1 MRVGIMQPTY
11 LPWLGYF
18 EMIGKVDEFYFL
30 NNVQFNKKSWQNRN
44 YILESGV
51 KRLLTVPV
59 KKSSSNLIL
68 EIEIDYSQSFPHKHL
83 ASIFS
88 AYRKA
93 PFINQI
99 FPILE
104 ECLVSQPSA
113 LQDLNV
119 RLIEKV
125 CGYLEIETP
134 LSSTSN
140 LISNGKSTKLTVAQ
154 CLEVGATEFYCANG
168 AREYVSQEEGFE
180 GNRIKVTYQDFRIQ
194 KYPQQ
199 GSQFIP
205 QLSVIDALFNC
216 GPSTRA
222 LLNL

>member
-1 MRVGIMQPTY
+1 MQPTY

-18 EMIGKVDEFYFL
+18 EMIGQVDEFYFL

-44 YILESGV
+44 YIKEGGV
-51 KRLLTVPV
+51 RRLLTVPV
-59 KKSSSNLIL
+59 RKSVSASNLIL
-68 EIEIDYSQSFPHKHL
+68 EIEIDYSQSFPRKHL

-99 FPILE
+99 FPMLE
-104 ECLVSQPSA
+104 ECFVSQPSA
-113 LQDLNV
+113 LQDLSV
-119 RLIEKV
+119 SLIEKV

-134 LSSTSN
+134 LSLTSELVST
-140 LISNGKSTKLTVAQ
+140 GESTQLTVAQ
-154 CLEVGATEFYCANG
+154 CLEVGAKEFYCANG

-180 GNRIKVTYQDFRIQ
+180 SKQIKVTYQDFKVQ

-205 QLSVIDALFNC
+205 QLSAIDALFNC